1 MRGYNDAFFQRLPLD
16 EVEILLLFITWT
28 ELIGNLTA
36 NELDR

>member
-1 MRGYNDAFFQRLPLD
+1 
-16 EVEILLLFITWT
+16 VKILLLFITWT